1 MFVTVVDYGSGNLRS
16 AAKAL
21 EKASIDNNLKYNIQ
35 ITSEPNLI
43 KKSDKI
49 VLPGQGSF
57 KDCKEGLLKI
67 TGLIEELNNFVLIK
81 KKPIF
86 GICVGMQLFATYG
99 LEEEKTDGLNWIP
112 GKVKKIN
119 IHDNQFKLPHMGW
132 NEIQIVDNNKYFS
145 DVKDFDH
152 MYFIHSYE
160 FEPEEEKT
168 IKAYTNYNKKI
179 VAAVEKDNIFG
190 TQFHPEKSQYNGLK
204 ILGNFLKA

>member
-21 EKASIDNNLKYNIQ
+21 EKANKDNNLKYNIQ
-35 ITSEPNLI
+35 ISSDPNLI

-67 TGLIEELNNFVLIK
+67 AGLIEELNDYVLIK

-99 LEEEKTDGLNWIP
+99 LEEEKTDGLNWIK
-112 GKVKKIN
+112 GKVKKID
-119 IHDNQFKLPHMGW
+119 IQDSRFKLPHIGW
-132 NEIQIVDNNKYFS
+132 NEIEVLGNNKHFS
-145 DVKDFDH
+145 EIKDLDH

-168 IKAYTNYNKKI
+168 IIAYTSYNKKI

-190 TQFHPEKSQYNGLK
+190 TQFHPEKSQKNGLK
-204 ILGNFLKA
+204 ILGNFLKK

>member
-1 MFVTVVDYGSGNLRS
+1 MLVTVVDYGSGNLRS

>member
-1 MFVTVVDYGSGNLRS
+1 MFVIVVDYGSGNLRS

-21 EKASIDNNLKYNIQ
+21 EKANEDNNLKYNIQ
-35 ITSEPNLI
+35 ISSDPNLI

-57 KDCKEGLLKI
+57 KDCKEGLSKI
-67 TGLIEELNNFVLIK
+67 TGLIEELNDYVLIK

-99 LEEEKTDGLNWIP
+99 LEEEKTEGLNWIK

-119 IHDNQFKLPHMGW
+119 IKDNKFKLPHMGW
-132 NEIQIVDNNKYFS
+132 NEIEVIANNKYLS
-145 DVKDFDH
+145 YNKNLDH
-152 MYFIHSYE
+152 MYFTHSYE
-160 FEPEEEKT
+160 FEPDEKSN

-190 TQFHPEKSQYNGLK
+190 TQFHPEKSHKNGIILLK
-204 ILGNFLKA
+204 NFFNL

>member
-21 EKASIDNNLKYNIQ
+21 EKANKDNNLKYNIQ
-35 ITSEPNLI
+35 ISSDPSLI

-57 KDCKEGLLKI
+57 KDCKQGLVKI
-67 TGLIEELNNFVLIK
+67 TGLLEELNDYVLIK

-99 LEEEKTDGLNWIP
+99 LEEEKTDGLNWIA
-112 GKVKKIN
+112 GKVKKIDIQN
-119 IHDNQFKLPHMGW
+119 SKFKLPHMGW
-132 NEIQIVDNNKYFS
+132 NEIKLVSKNNYF
-145 DVKDFDH
+145 KDIKDLDH

-160 FEPEEEKT
+160 FEPEDVKS
-168 IKAYTNYNKKI
+168 IKAYTEYKKKI
-179 VAAVEKDNIFG
+179 VAAVEKENIFG
-190 TQFHPEKSQYNGLK
+190 TQFHPEKSQENGLK
-204 ILGNFLKA
+204 ILGNFLKS

>member
-21 EKASIDNNLKYNIQ
+21 EKANKDNNLKYNIQ
-35 ITSEPNLI
+35 ISSDPNLI

-67 TGLIEELNNFVLIK
+67 TGLVEELNNHVLIK

-86 GICVGMQLFATYG
+86 GICVGMQLFATCG
-99 LEEEKTDGLNWIP
+99 LEEKKTDGLNWIK

-119 IHDNQFKLPHMGW
+119 IKDRKFKLPHMGW
-132 NEIQIVDNNKYFS
+132 NEIELVGNNKYFV
-145 DVKDFDH
+145 DIKDLDH

-160 FEPEEEKT
+160 FEPEETTT
-168 IKAYTNYNKKI
+168 IKAYTNHNKKI

-190 TQFHPEKSQYNGLK
+190 TQFHPEKSQYSGLK
-204 ILGNFLKA
+204 ILGNFLKT

>member
-21 EKASIDNNLKYNIQ
+21 EKANKDNNLKYNIQ
-35 ITSEPNLI
+35 ISSDPSLI

-67 TGLIEELNNFVLIK
+67 TGLVEELNNHVLIK

-86 GICVGMQLFATYG
+86 GICVGMQLFATCG
-99 LEEEKTDGLNWIP
+99 LEEKKTDGLNWIK

-119 IHDNQFKLPHMGW
+119 IKDSKFKLPHMGW
-132 NEIQIVDNNKYFS
+132 NEIELVGNNKYFV
-145 DVKDFDH
+145 DIKDLDH

-160 FEPEEEKT
+160 FEPEETKT
-168 IKAYTNYNKKI
+168 IKAYTNHSKKI

-190 TQFHPEKSQYNGLK
+190 TQFHPEKSQYSGLK